1 MTLLDFMPILLYFLE
16 SSSCLTWLNYD
27 YPLWS
32 LWLLRKIKHDFLWLA
47 PDFPIKTLRKIL
59 QERPER
65 LEPATLSFTGKCVN
79 QWAMRNFNKCWWKY
93 EAFIGKKSQWK
104 TSGERAVVMKS
115 QDIKS
120 KFGSSTWK
128 VRSPVSIPWT

>member
-1 MTLLDFMPILLYFLE
+1 MKPLTTSENKAWLSMT
-16 SSSCLTWLNYD
+16 CAWLSN
-27 YPLWS
+27 
-32 LWLLRKIKHDFLWLA
+32 
-47 PDFPIKTLRKIL
+47 KTLRKTL
-59 QERPER
+59 HERPER

-115 QDIKS
+115 QHIRS
-120 KFGSSTWK
+120 KFGYTTK
-128 VRSPVSIPWT
+128 KILSPESMP